1 MVLDPSSTSELGITF
16 NFGTIPKL
24 PFGLS
29 STNSSLGLDLA
40 DAGLSKL
47 CVEFFAD
54 LFTTSESTRF
64 GSLSGGDEGLGVLV
78 LLRLPASS
86 ILASDIWLVF
96 SLVFVLDLVKLSV
109 LLLVKLI
116 VGLESRFFLVISPF
130 LDDENSELS
139 ESLEVLASVL
149 NSLSRLCFFVSLTI
163 AGLSAFLGVWIG
175 LFVDSLDDVRLV
187 ES

>member
-47 CVEFFAD
+47 CVELFAD

-130 LDDENSELS
+130 LDENNELS